1 MTSPFRPDIYHLTA
15 RVSYKKSK
23 REIKTETWIV
33 SCFDVPADIM
43 KYDKHTMSR
52 LKWRFFKN
60 SKAKDQ
66 TITVEEILDKIVLG
80 KSQES
85 LDDKKRPNSSR
96 H

>member
-1 MTSPFRPDIYHLTA
+1 
-15 RVSYKKSK
+15 
-23 REIKTETWIV
+23 
-33 SCFDVPADIM
+33 M

-52 LKWRFFKN
+52 LKRRFFKN

-66 TITVEEILDKIVLG
+66 RVTVEEILDKIVLG

-96 H
+96 Y

>member
-1 MTSPFRPDIYHLTA
+1 
-15 RVSYKKSK
+15 
-23 REIKTETWIV
+23 
-33 SCFDVPADIM
+33 M
-43 KYDKHTMSR
+43 KYDKTTMSR
-52 LKWRFFKN
+52 FKRKFFKN

-96 H
+96 Y

>member
-1 MTSPFRPDIYHLTA
+1 
-15 RVSYKKSK
+15 
-23 REIKTETWIV
+23 
-33 SCFDVPADIM
+33 M

-52 LKWRFFKN
+52 LKRKFFKN

-96 H
+96 YQ